1 MDKLLRM
8 LVLIPAMLVCVIAG
22 VGAQVPSGQ
31 VHSEAFNA
39 NDTIDEFI
47 YIQFAKDVTKV
58 DISYRDNQTQLSRLD
73 SILRNVGLENIL
85 SLTAVSLSSPE
96 GKFEYN
102 TLLSNGR
109 SKSTVNYL
117 KSAYPEL
124 GSVINARPDG
134 ESWKELRQLV
144 ENDTV
149 LDSTAIA
156 KVLAVLDAN
165 VHVDTRKWR
174 MEHSLGDGVYSYLYE
189 TYYPRIRYSGI
200 NIEFLGNGNGTITPQ
215 LDEPLGPVVVTD
227 EALPVSDTAIPEIMT
242 IPADTLK
249 SQIQPV
255 ELDTAAVESA
265 VDTLVSVFEDSVPDL
280 ADSVLLTSL
289 IRYDETVELSERPY
303 SMHIGEP
310 NLSMFPL
317 DIDTSFRFVQL
328 EVPTLREPALSV
340 KTNLLYDMFFYPGM
354 GYEPI
359 LNVEA
364 EYYPKGS
371 RRWTFLAEYEFPWW
385 SKDSE
390 YEYFQLL
397 NLQLEARRYFNSDG
411 RFLGHYV
418 SAYTHAFLYDFCM
431 GNPTGTGYQGEGIGL
446 GVGYGYVMP
455 LGKSE
460 RWKLELFAK
469 WGYFLSGFDK
479 YDAGNPY
486 KGRYYY
492 HYYDDP
498 ERFIKRNNRFSWF
511 FPTGAG
517 VTLSYDLIYRN
528 RK

>member
-31 VHSEAFNA
+31 GHSEAFNA
-39 NDTIDEFI
+39 NDTIEEFI
-47 YIQFAKDVTKV
+47 YIQFAKDVAKV

-73 SILRNVGLENIL
+73 SILNNVGLENIL

-124 GSVINARPDG
+124 DSVINARPDG

-174 MEHSLGDGVYSYLYE
+174 MEHSLGAGVYSYLYE

-200 NIEFLGNGNGTITPQ
+200 NIEFLGNGSPASK
-215 LDEPLGPVVVTD
+215 PVTVTY
-227 EALPVSDTAIPEIMT
+227 ETKLQSDSIIEIP
-242 IPADTLK
+242 P
-249 SQIQPV
+249 
-255 ELDTAAVESA
+255 
-265 VDTLVSVFEDSVPDL
+265 VDTLVSVFSDSILDL

-289 IRYDETVELSERPY
+289 IRYDETVNLSELPY
-303 SMHIGEP
+303 LVHIGEP

-328 EVPTLREPALSV
+328 EVPALREPALSV

-397 NLQLEARRYFNSDG
+397 NLQLEGRRYFKADG

-431 GNPTGTGYQGEGIGL
+431 GNSTGTGYQGEGIGL